1 MKVLGGVG
9 ALAALAAG
17 VWVLACE
24 SDQAAPG
31 TAELRAP
38 AGSQSRRI
46 EVIQPEGVARLPVF
60 SSAIRAGGFIFL
72 SGAIGTL
79 PGTMDLAEGGAGA
92 ETRQT
97 MENVETVLDAA
108 GATLDD
114 VVKCTVFLAD
124 MADYQAVNQVYQEF
138 FPNRPPARSAV
149 AGSGLAL
156 GARVEIECLA
166 LAPEG

>member
-1 MKVLGGVG
+1 MSARSAG
-9 ALAALAAG
+9 ALAVLAWLAACQ
-17 VWVLACE
+17 VPEEPAT
-24 SDQAAPG
+24 P
-31 TAELRAP
+31 ELRS
-38 AGSQSRRI
+38 AGEVDPGPRI
-46 EVIQPEGVARLPVF
+46 EAVQPEGMARLPVF

-72 SGAIGTL
+72 SGAIGTA
-79 PGTMDLAEGGAGA
+79 GESLALVEGGAAA

-97 MENVETVLDAA
+97 MENVQAVLAAA
-108 GATLDD
+108 GATLED

-124 MADYQAVNQVYQEF
+124 MADYQAVNEVYREF

-166 LAPEG
+166 LDPGR